1 MKQSYLHRTG
11 IRVVH
16 TYFVRLI
23 TYIIYMY
30 HCMSMTKLSLDGL
43 NETKTEFDNLNTMN
57 LWISSPPMKLKNLER
72 KKKIRTISYDNLKH
86 TEKSC
91 D

>member
-1 MKQSYLHRTG
+1 MNKSYLHRTG

-23 TYIIYMY
+23 TYIIYIY

-43 NETKTEFDNLNTMN
+43 NETKTEFDNLNTKT
-57 LWISSPPMKLKNLER
+57 LWISSPPMKLKNL
-72 KKKIRTISYDNLKH
+72 DWL
-86 TEKSC
+86 
-91 D
+91 